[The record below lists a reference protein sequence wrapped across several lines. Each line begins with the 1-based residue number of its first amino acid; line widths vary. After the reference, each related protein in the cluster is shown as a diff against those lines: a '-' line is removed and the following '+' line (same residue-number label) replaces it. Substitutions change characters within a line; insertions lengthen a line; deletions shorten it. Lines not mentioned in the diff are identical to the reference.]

1 MHVQSQIESS
11 EFSNLNKV
19 IGWFLT
25 LRWVACGGV
34 LCSLLFMRLIFN
46 YDLTYEV
53 LFPLTGTLL
62 FVNLLFTIY
71 YEIIKG
77 KNLSR
82 RELSKFF
89 SVQVYLDY
97 ILLFLLSYFTGFLEN
112 PICYYF
118 VFHIMLT
125 SFIFSS
131 GIVFIYVGG
140 LLFFLIAVM
149 VAEYFAV
156 IPHYSL
162 SKTSSSIYYDQML
175 IRGIGLCTTLIF
187 TAYLNTSIKKRIEE
201 KGKRIEIELDRYKSL
216 DSIKSNFLLQVTH
229 EIRGPIA
236 ALKGFHEMILKGI
249 TGENNPR
256 TTDTIRKANRRTDNL
271 LTIVDE
277 MIDYAYMT
285 AEHRINSGTTEI
297 RIKDIIDANI
307 DQFSSLAGEKEIE
320 FSSNCAKNITLT
332 TSSDLMNIIFSNLI
346 SNAIRYSLP
355 KSTVTVNAEKYGD
368 MIHIMVKD
376 EGIGIKSDELEN
388 IFEEF
393 YRTRRARE
401 LERDGTGLGL
411 PIVQKTVDSL
421 RGKITVYS
429 EEGNGTTFHIY
440 LPLTRNKW
448 TDHHEPRGGNN
459 EQQPNSHHR

>member
-1 MHVQSQIESS
+1 MQVQSKIESS

-19 IGWFLT
+19 IGWFLI
-25 LRWVACGGV
+25 LRWVACAGV
-34 LCSLLFMRLIFN
+34 LCSLLFMKLIFN
-46 YDLTYEV
+46 YDLTYQV
-53 LFPLTGTLL
+53 LFPLTGTLFL
-62 FVNLLFTIY
+62 VNLMFTIY
-71 YEIIKG
+71 HVFIKE

-89 SVQVYLDY
+89 NIQVILDY

-125 SFIFSS
+125 SFIFSG

-140 LLFFLIAVM
+140 LLLFLITVM
-149 VAEYFAV
+149 IAEYFGV
-156 IPHYSL
+156 IPHYPL
-162 SKTSSSIYYDQML
+162 SKASSAIYYDQML

-187 TAYLNTSIKKRIEE
+187 TAYLNSSIKKRIEE

-216 DSIKSNFLLQVTH
+216 DTIKSNFLLQVTH

-249 TGENNPR
+249 TGEKNLK
-256 TTDTIRKANRRTDNL
+256 TTETIRKANRRTDNL

-285 AEHRINSGTTEI
+285 AEHRIHYGTTEVHI
-297 RIKDIIDANI
+297 RDVIEANI
-307 DQFSSLAGEKEIE
+307 DQFSSLASEKGIE
-320 FSSNCAKNITLT
+320 FASNCAKTTTLN
-332 TSSDLMNIIFSNLI
+332 TSSDFMNIIFSNLI
-346 SNAIRYSLP
+346 SNAIRYSYP
-355 KSTVTVNAEKYGD
+355 KSIVTVNAEKHGD

-376 EGIGIKSDELEN
+376 EGIGIKSDELAN

-401 LERDGTGLGL
+401 MERDGTGLGL
-411 PIVQKTVDSL
+411 PIVQKAVDSL

-440 LPLTRNKW
+440 LPLTSHIQRELH
-448 TDHHEPRGGNN
+448 DPRGGTN
-459 EQQPNSHHR
+459 EQQTNSHHR